1 MFKTIDWRIFINTT
15 TKEKAQRVIT
25 RLSEEIG
32 EIETLSLEPYWKDK
46 TKYELVCKTKLQ
58 IEEPEKAVFYV
69 LQLASRM
76 GNEIS
81 VFGPFI
87 YEENHI
93 EFDGL
98 CSSPKIA
105 GLSWFH
111 FNIDNFR

>member
-1 MFKTIDWRIFINTT
+1 MFKTIDWRIFINTK

-25 RLSEEIG
+25 KLSEEIG
-32 EIETLSLEPYWKDK
+32 EIEILSLEPYWKDK
-46 TKYELVCKTKLQ
+46 TQYELVCKTKLQ
-58 IEEPEKAVFYV
+58 IEEPENAVFYV
-69 LQLASRM
+69 LQLANQL

-87 YEENHI
+87 YEGKHI

-98 CSSPKIA
+98 CSSPKIV
-105 GLSWFH
+105 GVSWFH

>member
-15 TKEKAQRVIT
+15 TKEKAQRIIT
-25 RLSEEIG
+25 RLSEEVG

-58 IEEPEKAVFYV
+58 IAEPENAVFFV
-69 LQLASRM
+69 LQLASHL
-76 GNEIS
+76 GNEIK
-81 VFGPFI
+81 VMGPFI

-93 EFDGL
+93 TFEGL
-98 CSSPKIA
+98 CSSPKIV

-111 FNIDNFR
+111 FNIDNY